1 MVVHHGFIFTVYCTD
16 MQVQFQQNSTEARED
31 KDPKIFLRIQVIIDP
46 PTAILKT
53 EVTLT
58 FSVDGNTTGKAGI
71 CVCYKFQY
79 IFCK

>member
-1 MVVHHGFIFTVYCTD
+1 

-53 EVTLT
+53 EVTLN
-58 FSVDGNTTGKAGI
+58 FSVVDGNTTGKAGI
-71 CVCYKFQY
+71 CVCYKFLY
-79 IFCK
+79 ISVNE

>member
-1 MVVHHGFIFTVYCTD
+1 
-16 MQVQFQQNSTEARED
+16 MQVQFQQNSTEERED
-31 KDPKIFLRIQVIIDP
+31 GKPRIVLGIQVQIDP

-58 FSVDGNTTGKAGI
+58 FSVDGNTAGKAGI